1 MAVILKKNE
10 ERRIKNGHLWVFSN
24 EIAKIQGAV
33 ETGDIVKV
41 VDASGTVLG
50 NGFLN
55 KNSLINV
62 RLLGKSF
69 NGDLQAYFSSTIS
82 NALAERKLF
91 YPNRESFRLIFSES
105 DFMPGLI
112 IDKYNNTYVLQV
124 YSFAMQKNI
133 KLIVDILRD
142 ELKAENIFTSNESY
156 FRKLEGLDDKNEV
169 YLGQI
174 GEEIIDDGK
183 IKYKIKFS
191 ESQKTGFF
199 FDQCDNRE
207 FSERLVKGKRVLDAY
222 CNSGGFGLH
231 AALANAGMVTFV
243 DSSASEIQNAKHN
256 LSLNGIN
263 VENEFV
269 NSDVFEFLEKCSNA
283 NRKFDVVMV
292 DPPAFAKSRKSF
304 PSALKGYTKL
314 NKMAMSVVNENGFLV
329 TSSCSHHVKQ
339 ADFLEAVASA
349 SFKAGR
355 QIQQVHF
362 NGASLDHPRLPAM
375 EETSYLKF
383 AVFKVF

>member
-1 MAVILKKNE
+1 MP
-10 ERRIKNGHLWVFSN
+10 
-24 EIAKIQGAV
+24 GAV
-33 ETGDIVKV
+33 
-41 VDASGTVLG
+41 LG
-50 NGFLN
+50 MGLLN
-55 KNSLINV
+55 RNSLINV
-62 RLLGKSF
+62 RMLGKNF
-69 NGDLQAYFSSTIS
+69 NGDLQEYFSSTIK

-91 YPNRESFRLIFSES
+91 YPNRDSFRLIFSES

-133 KLIVDILRD
+133 QLIINVLRD

-183 IKYKIKFS
+183 VKYKIKFS

-207 FSERLVKGKRVLDAY
+207 FTERLVKDKRVLDAY

-231 AALANAGMVTFV
+231 AALAGAGMVTFV
-243 DSSASEIQNAKHN
+243 DSSASEIQNAKYN
-256 LSLNGIN
+256 LKLNGLS
-263 VENEFV
+263 VENEFI
-269 NSDVFEFLEKCSNA
+269 NSDVFEYFEKCSNA

-314 NKMAMSVVNENGFLV
+314 NKMAISLVNENGFLV

-339 ADFLEAVASA
+339 EDFLEAVASA
-349 SFKAGR
+349 SSKAGR

-362 NGASLDHPRLPAM
+362 NGASLDHPQLPAM

>member
-24 EIAKIQGAV
+24 EIAKIQGSV

-50 NGFLN
+50 MGFLN

-69 NGDLQAYFSSTIS
+69 NGDLQSYFSSTII
-82 NALAERKLF
+82 NALDERKLF
-91 YPNRESFRLIFSES
+91 YPNRNSFRLIFSES

-112 IDKYNNTYVLQV
+112 IDKYNNTYILQV
-124 YSFAMQKNI
+124 YSYAMQKNI
-133 KLIVDILRD
+133 ELILNVLRD

-207 FSERLVKGKRVLDAY
+207 FTERLVKDKRVLDAY

-231 AALANAGMVTFV
+231 AAHAGAAMVTFV
-243 DSSASEIQNAKHN
+243 DSSASEIQNVKYN

-263 VENEFV
+263 TENDFV
-269 NSDVFEFLEKCSNA
+269 NSDVFEYLEKCGNA
-283 NRKFDVVMV
+283 NRKF
-292 DPPAFAKSRKSF
+292 A
-304 PSALKGYTKL
+304 
-314 NKMAMSVVNENGFLV
+314 
-329 TSSCSHHVKQ
+329 
-339 ADFLEAVASA
+339 
-349 SFKAGR
+349 
-355 QIQQVHF
+355 
-362 NGASLDHPRLPAM
+362 
-375 EETSYLKF
+375 
-383 AVFKVF
+383 

>member
-10 ERRIKNGHLWVFSN
+10 ERRIKNGHSWVFSN

-133 KLIVDILRD
+133 KLIVDILSD
-142 ELKAENIFTSNESY
+142 ELKAVNIFTSNESY
-156 FRKLEGLDDKNEV
+156 FRKLEGLDDNNEV

-207 FSERLVKGKRVLDAY
+207 FTERLVKGKRVLDAY